1 MNGEERAIP
10 TEQKSI
16 RCGDAGTFATRELAV
31 GDRTRVSLPFS
42 VLAERPR
49 TQHTGVFANHRV
61 AKVKFGEPAWI
72 LQVHMSFRR
81 GAEQ

>member
-42 VLAERPR
+42 VLAERPHATYR
-49 TQHTGVFANHRV
+49 YFR
-61 AKVKFGEPAWI
+61 KPLCWVKFGEPVWI
-72 LQVHMSFRR
+72 RKVRVSFRR